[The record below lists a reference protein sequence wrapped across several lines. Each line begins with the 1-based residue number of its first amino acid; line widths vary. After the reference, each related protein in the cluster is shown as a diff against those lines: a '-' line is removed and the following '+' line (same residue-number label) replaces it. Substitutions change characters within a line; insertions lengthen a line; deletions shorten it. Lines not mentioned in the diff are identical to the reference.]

1 MEKAMRYTRK
11 EHAKRLLKMLS
22 SKSPCTKCP
31 CSIYQPRMKLECNVC
46 FRFVAKRK
54 EIIPG
59 LDYTELDRYGKC
71 PCLYFGEDEAIK
83 RTWIALENGGYLDD
97 EEVTK

>member
-1 MEKAMRYTRK
+1 MRYTRK
-11 EHAKRLLKMLS
+11 EHARRLLKMLS
-22 SKSPCTKCP
+22 SEHP
-31 CSIYQPRMKLECNVC
+31 CSECPSFLYPPWTDLGCNVC

-83 RTWIALENGGYLDD
+83 RTWIALENGGILTMRRCY
-97 EEVTK
+97 EKEPT